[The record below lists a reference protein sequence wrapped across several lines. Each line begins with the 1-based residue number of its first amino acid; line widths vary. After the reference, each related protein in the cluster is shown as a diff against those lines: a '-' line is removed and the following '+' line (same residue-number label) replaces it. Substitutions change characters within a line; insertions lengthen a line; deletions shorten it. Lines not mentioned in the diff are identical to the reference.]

1 MKAKLSA
8 LALLATLT
16 RLAAA
21 EGYTLL
27 AQEQMPPVPQTQA
40 QTQPENHTAQS
51 CTAIGDAA
59 ARLACFDKA
68 FSTQGQNAPVSKSID
83 LGGTIAASK
92 SEQAATIVFAE
103 PAPAAEAYT
112 PLSQQYDLDSNNPS
126 GTFSIREHEP
136 MYLLPAWYR
145 TTPNYAPSSPTR
157 GIATDDVQS
166 QQKHIETKM
175 QISLKTKVME
185 DLFGARADLWAG
197 YTQQSNWQVYNRGK
211 KSAPFRNSDYMPEI
225 FITQPIRANLPFGG
239 RLRMLGAGY
248 VHQSN
253 GRSRP
258 MSRSWNRIYAMA
270 GMEWNKLTVV
280 PRLWVRLD
288 PDGDKDD
295 NPDITDY
302 MGYGDLRIAYRFDN
316 RHSLSSLLRYN
327 PKTGKGAVQMNYTFP
342 IKGKLKG
349 YVQGF
354 YGYGESLLDY
364 NHKQKALGLGILF
377 NDWDAL

>member
-1 MKAKLSA
+1 
-8 LALLATLT
+8 
-16 RLAAA
+16 
-21 EGYTLL
+21 
-27 AQEQMPPVPQTQA
+27 
-40 QTQPENHTAQS
+40 
-51 CTAIGDAA
+51 
-59 ARLACFDKA
+59 
-68 FSTQGQNAPVSKSID
+68 
-83 LGGTIAASK
+83 
-92 SEQAATIVFAE
+92 
-103 PAPAAEAYT
+103 
-112 PLSQQYDLDSNNPS
+112 
-126 GTFSIREHEP
+126 
-136 MYLLPAWYR
+136 
-145 TTPNYAPSSPTR
+145 
-157 GIATDDVQS
+157 
-166 QQKHIETKM
+166 
-175 QISLKTKVME
+175 
-185 DLFGARADLWAG
+185 
-197 YTQQSNWQVYNRGK
+197 
-211 KSAPFRNSDYMPEI
+211 MPEV
-225 FITQPIRANLPFGG
+225 FIAQPIRANLPCGG

-288 PDGDKDD
+288 PDGDDDD

-377 NDWDAL
+377 NASDAL